1 MKDFTLEEL
10 LDDISN
16 MTLEV
21 ESSKMED
28 TQSDLFDVLM
38 SRCPPSVTVM

>member
-1 MKDFTLEEL
+1 MKENKFEDL
-10 LDDISN
+10 LNEIEKITVED
-16 MTLEV
+16 